1 MNKDIVPEL
10 LEKIQNEFNNKT
22 EKSKVL
28 KKKILA
34 LKAGKATHLD
44 SNEFAI
50 EVGNILADVFRNEI
64 TEDVLP
70 DNKMYYNIAK
80 RLIEPNMRNN
90 FDIVSDYS
98 RDVQEVLNKES
109 NISLKAIKPEI
120 NQDRIDGIVNKI
132 SEYDDFKEGRWL
144 LDEPIK
150 NFTQSIVDDT
160 IKTNADFQYKS
171 GLTPKIV
178 RKEVGSCCDW
188 CKEVVGVY
196 EYPDVPKDVFRR
208 HQRCKCT
215 VDYLPGNGK
224 KQDVWTKKWTDSDSD
239 NEIQERI
246 KFSEDTKETN
256 KLVKMC
262 FRENIEHNAIKLSKT
277 KKTEEEI
284 IKKLSGGDETDGS
297 CSSLAFAYIGNK
309 AGFDVLDF
317 RGGKS
322 QKFFS
327 TDSNILEIANLKGV
341 RSYVEKHTN
350 DFIAVKSLLSR
361 VELNKDYYLA
371 TGKHAAIIRKV
382 EKGYEY
388 LELQSP
394 ETKGHPLN
402 GFRNLNDKELKNRF
416 MCQKKHEIKYIGKIE
431 AKSIMIDTES
441 LYNNSEFQSLLGFIN
456 TEGKNQIKGAN
467 GRVR

>member
-10 LEKIQNEFNNKT
+10 LEKIQSEFKNKT

-28 KKKILA
+28 KQKILA

-50 EVGNILADVFRNEI
+50 EVGNILADVFKNEI

-80 RLIEPNMRNN
+80 KLIEPNMKNN

-98 RDVQEVLNKES
+98 KEVQEVLNKES
-109 NISLKAIKPEI
+109 NISLKAIKPEL

-132 SEYDDFKEGRWL
+132 SEYDDFKEGKWL
-144 LDEPIK
+144 LEEPIK

-196 EYPDVPKDVFRR
+196 EYPNVPKDVYRR
-208 HQRCKCT
+208 HRFCRCA

-224 KQDVWTKKWTDSDSD
+224 KQDVWSKKWTDSD
-239 NEIQERI
+239 NEEVQGRI

-262 FRENIEHNAIKLSKT
+262 FRENIEYNAVRLSKT

-284 IKKLSGGDETDGS
+284 IKKLAGGDETDGS

-322 QKFFS
+322 QEIFS
-327 TDSNILEIANLKGV
+327 RDPNILEVANLKGV
-341 RSYVEKHTN
+341 KSYVEKHTN
-350 DFIAVKSLLSR
+350 DFKAVKSLLSR
-361 VELNKDYYLA
+361 VEPGKEYYLA
-371 TGKHAAIIRKV
+371 TGRHASIIRKM

-402 GFRNLNDKELKNRF
+402 GFRKLNDKELRDRF
-416 MCQKKHEIKYIGKIE
+416 DCQKTHTLKNIGKIE
-431 AKSIMIDTES
+431 AKSILIDAES
-441 LYNNSEFQSLLGFIN
+441 LYKNSEFQSLLGFIN
-456 TEGKNQIKGAN
+456 TEGKNQTKGVN

>member
-10 LEKIQNEFNNKT
+10 SEKIQNEFKNKS

-28 KKKILA
+28 KKKILD

-50 EVGNILADVFRNEI
+50 EVGNILADVFKNEI

-80 RLIEPNMRNN
+80 RLIEPNMKNN

-98 RDVQEVLNKES
+98 KEVQEVLNKKS
-109 NISLKAIKPEI
+109 NISLKAIKPEL

-132 SEYDDFKEGRWL
+132 SEYNDFKEGKWL

-208 HQRCKCT
+208 HRFCRCT

-224 KQDVWTKKWTDSDSD
+224 KQDVWSKKWIDFDG
-239 NEIQERI
+239 NEEVQERI
-246 KFSEDTKETN
+246 KFSKVFTGASGAKNYFRDESNDYLFDYEYIRKDKHAYLMYDFIKNSNQKITKR
-256 KLVKMC
+256 KI
-262 FRENIEHNAIKLSKT
+262 F
-277 KKTEEEI
+277 
-284 IKKLSGGDETDGS
+284 
-297 CSSLAFAYIGNK
+297 
-309 AGFDVLDF
+309 
-317 RGGKS
+317 
-322 QKFFS
+322 
-327 TDSNILEIANLKGV
+327 SNIKNFDLMKDFTKQDVEIAFNHIFNDLHDLEEGKMLFRPDYEMAQSWNRLINNDNIKENDLILLRHERMEHDLMYKEGYSYQEAHDIANLHYK
-341 RSYVEKHTN
+341 Y
-350 DFIAVKSLLSR
+350 KSG
-361 VELNKDYYLA
+361 D
-371 TGKHAAIIRKV
+371 
-382 EKGYEY
+382 
-388 LELQSP
+388 
-394 ETKGHPLN
+394 
-402 GFRNLNDKELKNRF
+402 D
-416 MCQKKHEIKYIGKIE
+416 
-431 AKSIMIDTES
+431 
-441 LYNNSEFQSLLGFIN
+441 
-456 TEGKNQIKGAN
+456 
-467 GRVR
+467 

>member
-10 LEKIQNEFNNKT
+10 LEKIQNEFKNKT

-28 KKKILA
+28 TKKILA
-34 LKAGKATHLD
+34 LKAGKVTHLD
-44 SNEFAI
+44 SNEFAA
-50 EVGNILADVFRNEI
+50 EVGNILADVFKNEI

-80 RLIEPNMRNN
+80 RLIEANMKNN

-109 NISLKAIKPEI
+109 NISLKAIKPEL
-120 NQDRIDGIVNKI
+120 NQDRIDGIINKI
-132 SEYDDFKEGRWL
+132 CEYDDFNQGKWL
-144 LDEPIK
+144 LEEPIK
-150 NFTQSIVDDT
+150 NFTQSVVDDT

-178 RKEVGSCCDW
+178 RKEVGNCCDW
-188 CKEVVGVY
+188 CKEVVGTY
-196 EYPDVPKDVFRR
+196 EYPNVPKDVYRR

-224 KQDVWTKKWTDSDSD
+224 KQDVWSKKWTGSD
-239 NEIQERI
+239 NEEVQERI

-256 KLVKMC
+256 NLVKLC
-262 FRENIEHNAIKLSKT
+262 FRENIEYNAVKLNKT
-277 KKTEEEI
+277 KNTEEEI
-284 IKKLSGGDETDGS
+284 IKKLAGGDETGGS

-309 AGFDVLDF
+309 AGLDVLDF

-322 QKFFS
+322 RDIFANFKNIQEI
-327 TDSNILEIANLKGV
+327 SNLNGV
-341 RSYVEKHTN
+341 KSYVEKHTN
-350 DFIAVKSLLSR
+350 DLKAVKKLLLR
-361 VELNKDYYLA
+361 VEPGKEYYLA
-371 TGKHAAIIRKV
+371 TGRHASIIRKT

-394 ETKGHPLN
+394 ETKGYSLN
-402 GFRNLNDKELKNRF
+402 GFRKLNDKELRDRF
-416 MCQKKHEIKYIGKIE
+416 DCQKTHTLKYIGKIE
-431 AKSIMIDTES
+431 AKSILIDAES
-441 LYNNSEFQSLLGFIN
+441 LYKNSEFQSLLGFIN
-456 TEGKNQIKGAN
+456 TEGKNQMKGVN

>member
-10 LEKIQNEFNNKT
+10 LEKIQKEFKNKT
-22 EKSKVL
+22 AKSEII
-28 KKKILA
+28 KKKIAA
-34 LKAGKATHLD
+34 LNVGKATHID

-50 EVGNILADVFRNEI
+50 EVGNILADVFKNEI

-80 RLIEPNMRNN
+80 RLIEPSMKNN

-98 RDVQEVLNKES
+98 KEVQEVLNKES
-109 NISLKAIKPEI
+109 NISLKAIKPEL

-132 SEYDDFKEGRWL
+132 SEYDDFKEGKWL
-144 LDEPIK
+144 LEEPIK
-150 NFTQSIVDDT
+150 NFTQSVVDDT
-160 IKTNADFQYKS
+160 IKSNADFQYKS

-196 EYPDVPKDVFRR
+196 EYPDVPKDVYRR

-224 KQDVWTKKWTDSDSD
+224 KQDVHTKKWTDTDKND
-239 NEIQERI
+239 DIQKRI
-246 KFSEDTKETN
+246 KSSENIRESN

-262 FRENIEHNAIKLSKT
+262 FRENIEYNAVKLSKT
-277 KKTEEEI
+277 KNTEEEI
-284 IKKLSGGDETDGS
+284 IKRVAGGDETDGS

-322 QKFFS
+322 CDIFANFKNIEEI
-327 TDSNILEIANLKGV
+327 SNLNGV
-341 RSYVEKHTN
+341 KSYVEKHTN
-350 DFIAVKSLLSR
+350 DLKAVKKLFSR
-361 VELNKDYYLA
+361 VESGKEYYLA
-371 TGKHAAIIRKV
+371 TGEHAAIIRKT

-394 ETKGHPLN
+394 ETKGHTLN
-402 GFRNLNDKELKNRF
+402 GFTELNDRELISRF
-416 MCQKKHEIKYIGKIE
+416 KCKKSHSLKYIGKIE
-431 AKSIMIDTES
+431 ANSILIDTES
-441 LYNNSEFQSLLGFIN
+441 LYDNTEFQSLLCFIN
-456 TEGKNQIKGAN
+456 TEKKSQMKGSK
-467 GRVR
+467 GHVR